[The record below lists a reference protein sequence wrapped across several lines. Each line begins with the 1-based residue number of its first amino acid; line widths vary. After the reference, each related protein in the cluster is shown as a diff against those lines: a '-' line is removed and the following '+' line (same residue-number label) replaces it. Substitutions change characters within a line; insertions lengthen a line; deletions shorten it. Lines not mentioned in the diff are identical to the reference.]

1 MKLLLDENLP
11 KKLKEGFPNHETYTV
26 RDMGWNG
33 KTNGE
38 LLALM
43 IQGGFDVFL
52 TFDRNLQYQQNFK
65 KYSIPVFVLSSKDN
79 TYLNLKFL
87 IPKITA
93 HLSTQLMPR
102 AYIIS

>member
-1 MKLLLDENLP
+1 MRLLLDENLP
-11 KKLKEGFPNHETYTV
+11 KKLKEGFPTHKTYTV

-79 TYLNLKFL
+79 T
-87 IPKITA
+87 
-93 HLSTQLMPR
+93 
-102 AYIIS
+102 